1 MVPET
6 GFSRPIECSVSGR
19 PISECRRWD
28 REMENDALGGAY
40 RNTLSDQQPK
50 ADLISLLTLGGR
62 RRILSCSAIA
72 TIPVRAVLAAL
83 TSGSP
88 SVL

>member
-1 MVPET
+1 MQCFGPA
-6 GFSRPIECSVSGR
+6 
-19 PISECRRWD
+19 ISECRRWD

-40 RNTLSDQQPK
+40 RNTLSDQQPYK
-50 ADLISLLTLGGR
+50 ADLISLLTLGR
-62 RRILSCSAIA
+62 RWRILSCSAIA
-72 TIPVRAVLAAL
+72 TIPVGAVLAVL

>member
-1 MVPET
+1 MQCFGPA
-6 GFSRPIECSVSGR
+6 
-19 PISECRRWD
+19 ISECRRWD

-40 RNTLSDQQPK
+40 RNTLSDQQPYK

-62 RRILSCSAIA
+62 LRILSCSAIA
-72 TIPVRAVLAAL
+72 TIPVGAVLAAL